1 MKFILWTLALNWIY
15 PQFYSYQ
22 FSRWS
27 RRLDK
32 SQKYQGF
39 SNQNIQFM
47 KAPKNLSPESKTV
60 SSTRLLDLSNKS
72 VNNGVAVNFTLSQK
86 TFDES
91 FILIKNTVNS
101 CCSLLFHLCQE
112 TLTKIWPF
120 LQDFFNS
127 LKIQHILRFM
137 TCHNNWPGY
146 YQLPF
151 DQGIFQWRHLPKLRQ
166 QHRLYQIQ
174 VVRENG
180 RPWQVDICG
189 VTLRPIFLDRSRFE
203 STISLISHDSNLS
216 KFDRQPSFKL

>member
-1 MKFILWTLALNWIY
+1 MKFIIWALALNWIY
-15 PQFYSYQ
+15 PQFYRFQ

-32 SQKYQGF
+32 SQKYQRF
-39 SNQNIQFM
+39 SNHNIQFM

-112 TLTKIWPF
+112 TFTKIWPF
-120 LQDFFNS
+120 LQDFFNG
-127 LKIQHILRFM
+127 LKQLSNIPAKNS
-137 TCHNNWPGY
+137 NNN
-146 YQLPF
+146 L
-151 DQGIFQWRHLPKLRQ
+151 
-166 QHRLYQIQ
+166 
-174 VVRENG
+174 
-180 RPWQVDICG
+180 G
-189 VTLRPIFLDRSRFE
+189 VTSFHLIEVSLNGATFQSCGNNIDSVRFQLLQK
-203 STISLISHDSNLS
+203 TGSHGEWTSAE
-216 KFDRQPSFKL
+216 